1 MGVVPAGFTFFCDA
15 ALVVENPGNV
25 PLSITGLDSAYR
37 AVKADGSPC
46 IFVSLAPIANAT
58 CDFWWNVTALD
69 SEAGN
74 GTIYLEAT
82 GVDASIPAAN
92 GTASVVYTGTAALV
106 VSQHAAML
114 VTLQELSPKVHASN
128 GKRT

>member
-1 MGVVPAGFTFFCDA
+1 M
-15 ALVVENPGNV
+15 LENPGNV
-25 PLSITGLDSAYR
+25 PLSITGLDSTYR

-46 IFVSLAPIANAT
+46 SFASLAAVTNVT
-58 CDFWWNVTALD
+58 CDFWWNVTSLD

-92 GTASVVYTGTAALV
+92 GTASLMYTGTAALV
-106 VSQHAAML
+106 VPQHAAVL
-114 VTLQELSPKVHASN
+114 VTLQEVSPKVHAAN
-128 GKRT
+128 GKGT